1 MTAQQK
7 AYLAGLIDG
16 DGSLLI
22 QLRRREG
29 MKYLFRVKT
38 TIVIYQDAQL
48 KAEVEKLWK
57 MIGAGYLYVRNDHIA
72 EIRIE
77 GFTQVER
84 LLLQLYPYLRFKK
97 QQAWCITQATKILRK
112 KGGYSLK
119 DFLMV
124 CDYADQIS
132 SSNYTSRLRIYSGS
146 YIRTE
151 LQKNNLLPVTTGFS
165 PKAG

>member
-22 QLRRREG
+22 QLRKREG

-38 TIVIYQDAQL
+38 TIIIYQDVKL

-84 LLLQLYPYLRFKK
+84 LLSQVYPYLRFKK
-97 QQAWCITQATKILRK
+97 QQAWYMVQAIQILHK
-112 KGGYSLK
+112 KGGYSLEG
-119 DFLMV
+119 FLTV

-132 SSNYTSRLRIYSGS
+132 LSNYTSKLRKYSSS
-146 YIRTE
+146 YVKAE
-151 LQKNNLLPVTTGFS
+151 LEKHNLLPVTTGSTFS
-165 PKAG
+165 S